1 MNLSGDYFLYILLK
15 SLSGVFILMPVGCA
29 IFTGALLGRLGYY
42 LDRRHRNAA
51 YKNLRI
57 AFASSKEPAELQRIL
72 KGCFV
77 NICLSFVEM
86 LRLPRIDS
94 KYIERFVEV
103 EGREY
108 FEESFR
114 KGKGLILLAS
124 HFGNWELAMAVCAV
138 SGYPFSVVAQ
148 KQRSGLLDGLLNDYR
163 RAKGYKVIPVER
175 SVREAISDLKGGR
188 VLALVADHG
197 GGSES
202 SMIDFFSRPASTP
215 AGAVRL
221 ALQLNAP
228 LLLAHAVRRGGKYH
242 KITLSRPLDLIPEDI
257 DSNLQ
262 RINKYIEGY
271 VRENPEQYLW
281 FYKRWK
287 YSPKRDALILSDGKQ
302 GHLSQ
307 SGAVLKA
314 AGMGKR
320 QAAGKIVKV
329 EYRNLFMK
337 FLFYF
342 FVFLSG
348 FGRVC
353 RVFILKSCLKKECYK
368 ELIHYYADMVVSCGS
383 SLAGVNLLISKENGA
398 KSIAVMR
405 PGVFS
410 PRRFDLV
417 IAPKHDRISGKFKN
431 IAITEGAL
439 NTIDDSTIQ
448 EAGRALIN
456 NAGLNIQP
464 DKKYLG
470 ILLGGDAKDYGLN
483 IEAARNIFKALK
495 SFYEKNGWEIL
506 LTTSRRTSG
515 KIEKLVRDEFSAYPY
530 CRLMIIANEKNIDR
544 AVPGILALS
553 SALIV
558 SPESISMISEAASS
572 GKPVFVFDTEGIR
585 DKRHRR
591 FLENLKAGGYISC
604 ISASDIAKITE
615 RSTKALRDLER
626 IRGKIVDLL
635 A

>member
-15 SLSGVFILMPVGCA
+15 SLSGVFMLMPVGCA

-86 LRLPRIDS
+86 LRLPKVDKR
-94 KYIERFVEV
+94 YLERFVTI

-108 FEESFR
+108 FEECFR
-114 KGKGLILLAS
+114 QGRGLIILAS
-124 HFGNWELAMAVCAV
+124 HFGNWELAMSMCSAF
-138 SGYPFSVVAQ
+138 GYPFSVIVQ
-148 KQRSGLLDGLLNDYR
+148 EQRKSGLLNELLNDYR
-163 RAKGYKVIPVER
+163 KSKGYKLIPVDK
-175 SVREAISDLKGGR
+175 SAREAMADLKAGR
-188 VLALVADHG
+188 VLGIVADHG
-197 GGSES
+197 GGREG
-202 SMIDFFSRPASTP
+202 SMIEFFSRPASTP
-215 AGAVRL
+215 QGAVKLAQRLNVPIIMVHVIRRKGAYHKVVLSPPLRL
-221 ALQLNAP
+221 ATD
-228 LLLAHAVRRGGKYH
+228 V
-242 KITLSRPLDLIPEDI
+242 DE
-257 DSNLQ
+257 NL
-262 RINKYIEGY
+262 RMINRYIESY
-271 VRENPEQYLW
+271 VGSFPNEYLW

-287 YSPKRDALILSDGKQ
+287 YSTKRDALILSDGKQ
-302 GHLSQ
+302 GHLNQ
-307 SGAVLKA
+307 SEAVLKA

-320 QAAGKIVKV
+320 QVVGKIAKV
-329 EYRNLFMK
+329 EYKNLFMK

-342 FVFLSG
+342 LVFLSG
-348 FGRVC
+348 FGRIC

-398 KSIAVMR
+398 KSVAVMR

-417 IAPKHDRISGKFKN
+417 IAPKHDRLSGKLKN
-431 IAITEGAL
+431 IVVTEGAL

-464 DKKYLG
+464 DRKYLG

-483 IEAARNIFKALK
+483 IEAARDIFKALK
-495 SFYEKNGWEIL
+495 SFCEKNGWEAL
-506 LTTSRRTSG
+506 LTTSRRTS
-515 KIEKLVRDEFSAYPY
+515 KDIENLVKDEFAAYPR
-530 CRLMIIANEKNIDR
+530 CRLLIIANEKNIEG

-553 SALIV
+553 SAVIV

-572 GKPVFVFDTEGIR
+572 GKPVFVFDAERIR

-591 FLENLKAGGYISC
+591 FLDNLKAGGYISDFNV
-604 ISASDIAKITE
+604 ANITE
-615 RSTKALRDLER
+615 HSPKVLRDLER
-626 IRGKIVDLL
+626 VRGKIVDLL
-635 A
+635 V